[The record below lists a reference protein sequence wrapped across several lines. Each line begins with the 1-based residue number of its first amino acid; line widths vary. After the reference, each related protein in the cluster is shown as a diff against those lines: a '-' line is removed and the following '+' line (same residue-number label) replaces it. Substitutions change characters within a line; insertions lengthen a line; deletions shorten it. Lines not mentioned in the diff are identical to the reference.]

1 MKKIR
6 NIVAASALTLAMGV
20 TSLTVFA
27 AAKYDSPQEALA
39 GITGMTVEEIT
50 EERFDEDKTYG
61 EIAAEAGK
69 LDEYKEELFEQK
81 KEIIEERV
89 AEGSLS
95 RENADEILDRIEDN
109 QGTCFGD
116 GERGSGMMG
125 GFGFMFGNGSGGGR
139 GNGFGGGMGNGFG
152 RNR

>member
-6 NIVAASALTLAMGV
+6 NIVAAGALTLAMGV

-39 GITGMTVEEIT
+39 GITGKTIEEL
-50 EERFDEDKTYG
+50 EDERYDEGKTYG

-69 LDEYKEELFEQK
+69 LDEFKDELFEQK

-89 AEGSLS
+89 AEGNLS
-95 RENADEILDRIEDN
+95 REYADEILERIEDN
-109 QGTCFGD
+109 QATCFGT

-125 GFGFMFGNGSGGGR
+125 GFGFRFGGGR
-139 GNGFGGGMGNGFG
+139 GNGFG

>member
-39 GITGMTVEEIT
+39 GITGKTVEEIT

-81 KEIIEERV
+81 KEIVEERV
-89 AEGSLS
+89 TEGSLS
-95 RENADEILDRIEDN
+95 RENADEILERVEDN
-109 QGTCFGD
+109 QATCFGD
-116 GERGSGMMG
+116 GESGSGMMG

-139 GNGFGGGMGNGFG
+139 GNGFG

>member
-1 MKKIR
+1 MNKIR

-20 TSLTVFA
+20 TSITVFA

-39 GITGMTVEEIT
+39 GMTGKTVEEIT
-50 EERFDEDKTYG
+50 QERFDEDKTYG

-69 LDEYKEELFEQK
+69 LDEFKEELFEQK

-95 RENADEILDRIEDN
+95 RENADEILERIENN
-109 QGTCFGD
+109 QANCVGN

-125 GFGFMFGNGSGGGR
+125 GFGFKFGNGSGGGR
-139 GNGFGGGMGNGFG
+139 GNGFG

>member
-50 EERFDEDKTYG
+50 EERFDENKTYG

-69 LDEYKEELFEQK
+69 LDEFKEELFEQK

>member
-39 GITGMTVEEIT
+39 GITGKTIEEIT

-109 QGTCFGD
+109 QATCFGD

-125 GFGFMFGNGSGGGR
+125 GFGFRFGNGSGGGR
-139 GNGFGGGMGNGFG
+139 GNGFG

>member
-39 GITGMTVEEIT
+39 GITGKTIEEIT
-50 EERFDEDKTYG
+50 QERFDEVKTYG

-69 LDEYKEELFEQK
+69 LDEFKEELFEQK

-95 RENADEILDRIEDN
+95 TENADEILERVEDN
-109 QGTCFGD
+109 QATCVGD
-116 GERGSGMMG
+116 GERGSGMMS

-139 GNGFGGGMGNGFG
+139 GNGFG